1 MVCLGKPG
9 YEMGLYG
16 LGTSQTALYI
26 HEATKLSFEHSQLTH
41 SIMSMVQA
49 FQLDIYLLKNLG
61 MTNYV
66 VLFSVLL
73 VPYLFYFYK
82 LIKIEKKDNW

>member
-1 MVCLGKPG
+1 
-9 YEMGLYG
+9 MGLYG

-26 HEATKLSFEHSQLTH
+26 HEATKWSFEHSQLTH

-49 FQLDIYLLKNLG
+49 VQLDIYLLKNLG

-73 VPYLFYFYK
+73 LPYLFYFYK
-82 LIKIEKKDNW
+82 LIKIEKKIIDKK

>member
-1 MVCLGKPG
+1 
-9 YEMGLYG
+9 
-16 LGTSQTALYI
+16 
-26 HEATKLSFEHSQLTH
+26 
-41 SIMSMVQA
+41 MSMVQA
-49 FQLDIYLLKNLG
+49 VQLDIYLLKNLG

-82 LIKIEKKDNW
+82 LIKIEKKIIDKK